1 MRREDLLQALRGLA
15 AADRIITALD
25 VPTAEVALALAGR
38 LGERARF
45 VKVGLELFT
54 AAGPTVVQL
63 LQGQGKRVF
72 LDLKFN
78 DIPNTTAGAARSAAR
93 LGVDLVTMHA
103 GCGRA
108 AMTAAA
114 EALASAPSGPTRSRP
129 ALLAVTVLTSLGAA
143 DLAEIAPGAT
153 AVQDQVLR
161 LADLAWQSG
170 CDGLVCAAVDL
181 PVLRRELGP
190 APLAVT
196 PGIRPAGGPVQDQ
209 KRVTTPA
216 DAWRDGADFLVVG
229 RPITG
234 AENPA
239 AAHAAITAEL
249 EVRP

>member
-1 MRREDLLQALRGLA
+1 MRREDLLQTLRGLG
-15 AADRIITALD
+15 AADRVITALD
-25 VPTAEVALALAGR
+25 VPTAEAALGLAGR

-93 LGVDLVTMHA
+93 LGVDLITMHA

-108 AMTAAA
+108 AMAAAA
-114 EALASAPSGPTRSRP
+114 EALATAPPGPAGARP
-129 ALLAVTVLTSLGAA
+129 ALLAVTVLTSLGAE
-143 DLAEIAPGAT
+143 DLATVAPGAGT
-153 AVQDQVLR
+153 VQDHVLR
-161 LADLAWQSG
+161 LAELAWLSG

-181 PVLRRELGP
+181 PALRRELGP
-190 APLAVT
+190 VPLAVT
-196 PGIRPAGGPVQDQ
+196 PGIRPAGGAVQDQ

-216 DAWRDGADFLVVG
+216 SAWRDGADFLVVG

-234 AENPA
+234 AADPA

-249 EVRP
+249 EVRS